1 MKPPLI
7 ATLALLLCGGAVA
20 QERFQKLTEHFYYL
34 QSSSGPNIG
43 ALVSNEGILLINP
56 PAESRLPAV
65 VDALKRITP
74 GQVRW
79 IARTDNVAEGWH
91 PAALVR
97 QGASFFASEA
107 AWKLNRKPEH
117 EIGLRLIYSP
127 SVRAEPRLWPS
138 FIFSRQI
145 RLFPG
150 GVEAHLYSPQS
161 ARRRSADVVV
171 FMPEEKVLQVGEI
184 FRPGAFPEFG
194 PLEGADAAVGWMD
207 SLTQV
212 IDLVPLLRSAMP
224 QPKPEPAEKEEEEKT
239 LEELVQVVPATGPVS
254 NLQEM
259 KDLLEAARIMRSD
272 IERAVAAGRSRE
284 GIPEMPGLARFRSW
298 PGFEGFA
305 LRLFDGL
312 SKK

>member
-1 MKPPLI
+1 MKKVLMT
-7 ATLALLLCGGAVA
+7 TLALFVCGGAVA

-34 QSSSGPNIG
+34 QSSSGPNVG
-43 ALVSNEGILLINP
+43 ALVSNDGVLLINP
-56 PAESRLPAV
+56 PVESRLAAV
-65 VDALKRITP
+65 VEALRRITP

-79 IARTDNVAEGWH
+79 IARTDNVAEGWY
-91 PAALVR
+91 PAALVK
-97 QGASFFASEA
+97 QGASFYASEA
-107 AWKLNRKPEH
+107 AWKLNRKPEY
-117 EIGLRLIYSP
+117 EIGLRLIDSP
-127 SVRAEPRLWPS
+127 WVRAEPRLWPS

-150 GVEAHLYSPQS
+150 GVEVHLYSPQS
-161 ARRRSADVVV
+161 MQRLSADVAV
-171 FMPEEKVLQVGEI
+171 FVPAEKVLQVGEI

-194 PLEGADAAVGWMD
+194 PVEGVEAAVGWMD

-224 QPKPEPAEKEEEEKT
+224 QPKPEPAGKEEEEKT
-239 LEELVQVVPATGPVS
+239 LEELVAVVPATGPVS

-259 KDLLEAARIMRSD
+259 KDLLEAARNMRSD
-272 IERAVAAGRSRE
+272 IERAVAVGRSRE
-284 GIPEMPGLARFRSW
+284 TIPEMPVLARFRSW
-298 PGFEGFA
+298 PGFEAFA

>member
-1 MKPPLI
+1 
-7 ATLALLLCGGAVA
+7 
-20 QERFQKLTEHFYYL
+20 
-34 QSSSGPNIG
+34 
-43 ALVSNEGILLINP
+43 
-56 PAESRLPAV
+56 
-65 VDALKRITP
+65 
-74 GQVRW
+74 
-79 IARTDNVAEGWH
+79 
-91 PAALVR
+91 
-97 QGASFFASEA
+97 
-107 AWKLNRKPEH
+107 
-117 EIGLRLIYSP
+117 
-127 SVRAEPRLWPS
+127 
-138 FIFSRQI
+138 
-145 RLFPG
+145 
-150 GVEAHLYSPQS
+150 
-161 ARRRSADVVV
+161 
-171 FMPEEKVLQVGEI
+171 
-184 FRPGAFPEFG
+184 
-194 PLEGADAAVGWMD
+194 MD

-259 KDLLEAARIMRSD
+259 KDLLEAARIMCSD